1 MLGFTMPAPCRQC
14 MEDLVTSSNPHPR
27 SRKGLWVIFQ
37 TSPSA
42 FQENF
47 SGDPGCIIFSKV
59 PQNSASVT
67 HSSFSCFLWCMGA
80 CLPSLPIS
88 LSLSH
93 LLPIALWQLINI
105 YTQVLVKVLHLGN
118 ANIKAPKSS
127 KQRRYTT
134 QTLTHEPS
142 SPCNLALCHLS

>member
-88 LSLSH
+88 LSLPS
-93 LLPIALWQLINI
+93 AS
-105 YTQVLVKVLHLGN
+105 YC
-118 ANIKAPKSS
+118 
-127 KQRRYTT
+127 
-134 QTLTHEPS
+134 TLTVNKHLYPG
-142 SPCNLALCHLS
+142 PCQGSASRKCKYKGTQKQ